1 MVGVH
6 VAHQPVLI
14 SEYSDTFEMLVIEIR
29 ASNKEIRVI
38 NGYGPQENLEVKDRL
53 PFFSTLE
60 EEIVSA
66 QMSNKSLI
74 IQMDANSKLGKE
86 MLPRDVHE
94 QTANGAALAG
104 IINRNALIV
113 VNSVE
118 NKVNGLITRRR
129 VTVDTTEESII
140 YFVIVSADLIEDVEE
155 LIIDEDKEYALS
167 KIVKDKSKTIVKHSD
182 HNVMVTK
189 FKLKLTKEDIK
200 EEEVFNLKNKAC
212 QMKFKEETSK
222 TTKLSNI
229 FDTEDALEKQT
240 KKFLKMLKKCMHKC
254 FTKIKIKK
262 GRETEY
268 ERLYKKWKDTKTKE
282 DAKSKQEAKDMETE
296 LADKYAE
303 GLLNPI

>member
-1 MVGVH
+1 MFSNNCDGLNKKTESLKVELKRTKSTLFTLQETHVSRKGKVQIENMHIYESIRKKEHDLMVGVH

-38 NGYGPQENLEVKDRL
+38 NGYGPQENIEVKDRL

-66 QMSNKSLI
+66 QISNKSLI

-104 IINRNALIV
+104 IINRNALMV

-118 NKVNGLITRRR
+118 KKVNGLITRRR
-129 VTVDTTEESII
+129 VTVDSTEESII
-140 YFVIVSADLIEDVEE
+140 DFVIVSADLIEDVEE

-167 KIVKDKSKTIVKHSD
+167 KIVKDKSK
-182 HNVMVTK
+182 
-189 FKLKLTKEDIK
+189 
-200 EEEVFNLKNKAC
+200 
-212 QMKFKEETSK
+212 
-222 TTKLSNI
+222 
-229 FDTEDALEKQT
+229 
-240 KKFLKMLKKCMHKC
+240 
-254 FTKIKIKK
+254 
-262 GRETEY
+262 
-268 ERLYKKWKDTKTKE
+268 
-282 DAKSKQEAKDMETE
+282 
-296 LADKYAE
+296 
-303 GLLNPI
+303 

>member
-1 MVGVH
+1 MW
-6 VAHQPVLI
+6 LI
-14 SEYSDTFEMLVIEIR
+14 SQFLLVSTVTHSKMLVIEIR

-129 VTVDTTEESII
+129 VTVDSTEESII
-140 YFVIVSADLIEDVEE
+140 DFVLKIQKLIR
-155 LIIDEDKEYALS
+155 LI
-167 KIVKDKSKTIVKHSD
+167 H
-182 HNVMVTK
+182 
-189 FKLKLTKEDIK
+189 F
-200 EEEVFNLKNKAC
+200 
-212 QMKFKEETSK
+212 
-222 TTKLSNI
+222 
-229 FDTEDALEKQT
+229 
-240 KKFLKMLKKCMHKC
+240 
-254 FTKIKIKK
+254 
-262 GRETEY
+262 
-268 ERLYKKWKDTKTKE
+268 
-282 DAKSKQEAKDMETE
+282 
-296 LADKYAE
+296 
-303 GLLNPI
+303 